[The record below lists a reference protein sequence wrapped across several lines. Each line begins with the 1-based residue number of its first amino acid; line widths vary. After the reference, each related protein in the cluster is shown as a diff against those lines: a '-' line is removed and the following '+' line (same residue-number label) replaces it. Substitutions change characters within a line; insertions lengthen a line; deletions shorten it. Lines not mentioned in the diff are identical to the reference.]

1 VGRCCCKR
9 CWNGPADRKIFRFGL
24 KAGLS
29 AALIAVLWTQVDFGP
44 ALASMAAMDG
54 MLVAGVFALLL
65 AHGVVSAWRWWAI
78 MRLQGDAPDLR
89 LVLRLF
95 FVGMFFNQT
104 LSTTLGGDAA
114 RVVLLRARG
123 TGMVVSSI
131 MLERAAG
138 LLALIA
144 LIPAALLLAPNAVPV
159 MALAVLAAVLAVL
172 IAFGPRLRDARWRW
186 VAAAGRH
193 LGDARAILLTLA
205 GLPVLALSLAI
216 HMGGGLAVYGLA
228 LASGAA
234 LDLLVCVTL
243 VPPVLLLA
251 TLPVSFGGWGVREAA
266 LIGLLG
272 PFGIAADQ
280 ALGLSIALGLLVM
293 AAGLPGGVLWLMP
306 KKNKSE
312 F

>member
-1 VGRCCCKR
+1 
-9 CWNGPADRKIFRFGL
+9 
-24 KAGLS
+24 
-29 AALIAVLWTQVDFGP
+29 
-44 ALASMAAMDG
+44 MAAMDG

-65 AHGVVSAWRWWAI
+65 AHGVVSAWRWWAT
-78 MRLQGDAPDLR
+78 MCLQGKVLR
-89 LVLRLF
+89 FSLVLRLF

-114 RVVLLRARG
+114 RVVLLRTRG
-123 TGMVVSSI
+123 TRMVVSSI
-131 MLERAAG
+131 VLERASG
-138 LLALIA
+138 LLALIV
-144 LIPAALLLAPNAVPV
+144 LLPFAALLAPGALPV
-159 MALAVLAAVLAVL
+159 AGLAVLAAVLVGL
-172 IAFGPRLRDARWRW
+172 IAFGPRLRSARWRW

-193 LGDARAILLTLA
+193 LGDARAILLTPA
-205 GLPVLALSLAI
+205 GLPILALSLAI
-216 HMGGGLAVYGLA
+216 HIGGGLAVYGLA

-266 LIGLLG
+266 LIGLLA
-272 PFGIAADQ
+272 PFGVAAGQ

-306 KKNKSE
+306 QKIIQNFSRNRTILRVRSLNSLGV
-312 F
+312 